1 MPTLTPVTSVT
12 PGADRR
18 LRRLVFELSPK
29 PFRDPTPAGTE
40 AVAREIIS
48 QYHALIQ
55 SADALS
61 FMFWTADGSEIL
73 DYRGCPDNE
82 IRWARYIGIA
92 NDAPPGTIPGTLH
105 GTPRVPYCDNPP
117 PPPLTY
123 GRLRDI
129 IETLRRIATETT
141 GKPVTFGTTF
151 DPGPEFADSD
161 FKYKRHP
168 EINKGAIMGHKQWLH
183 CASSLH
189 ADAVAYAGFPNGI
202 PEGTPL
208 GTFLGRQARHFMR
221 DVGFDYIWFSN
232 GFGFSLDSWNCTGEV
247 FDGTRFDTS
256 GAPAVNRSI
265 LKFWQDFRAEC
276 PDHPIHTRG
285 SNLSTAMDLAAH
297 ASPIRDIYTGGFNLI
312 APVNSPWAA
321 LNHDYGLELVG
332 WMSHIAELPETVNNE
347 AVNSET
353 VDGKKNA
360 STDHCSLIT
369 DHCSSVGYPFRYYIH
384 DPWWLN
390 SPWLDRY
397 GREPHDIYLPLAC
410 ARIAPDGRIVPPDS
424 LSLLTI
430 DDSYGRLPREVP
442 NEITPHIQRAL
453 ADFSDAPGLLT
464 WVYPFDEYHDQTFA
478 TPSRASEVFF
488 GDWFMRTAVNAG
500 LPLNTVVST
509 KNYLA
514 TRSANPALYAQT
526 NLVTPAPDAGTPLSD
541 ALLAHIRSGSSALLY
556 GPLTHA
562 DPALLTLLNLRTGAA
577 PLDGEFLIE
586 TTLTPDTH
594 RDGSS
599 FPQKLNYRPLLNGGP
614 IDTDWLN
621 RDAGVPPASVVETL
635 ATVTCPRTQATRP
648 FAVTATLPDSG
659 GRLIWIRGA
668 LSETVKKSQAHLP
681 TPDDPAEWAHTA
693 RLMRWAL
700 EKTGYIIRFDKT
712 TPATKDP
719 LILCARSRGGWIFSG
734 FTTNTT
740 TALRWRFPQGVPVPI
755 GADVAITANGI
766 GETHTPAAWHR
777 ECRVLV
783 EQATP
788 GDVSC
793 REHHSGEIGITRRL
807 RITGLKNAT
816 ITFLPDTDF
825 PPEAVRIQKD
835 QGYLGTGPAIPFRR
849 TAEGHCVTTE
859 PVTGEIFCSW

>member
-1 MPTLTPVTSVT
+1 MSTIAPVTSVT
-12 PGADRR
+12 PGTGRRFRR
-18 LRRLVFELSPK
+18 LILELSPK
-29 PFRDPTPAGTE
+29 PFRDPSPAGTE
-40 AVAREIIS
+40 AVARELLS
-48 QYHALIQ
+48 QYHALLQ

-61 FMFWTADGSEIL
+61 FLFWTADGSEIL
-73 DYRGCPDNE
+73 DYRGRPDDE
-82 IRWARYIGIA
+82 IHWARYIGIA
-92 NDAPPGTIPGTLH
+92 NDAPPGTLPGTLH
-105 GTPRVPYCDNPP
+105 GTARVPYCDNPP

-129 IETLRRIATETT
+129 IATLRRSVAETT

-151 DPGPEFADSD
+151 DPGPEFAESD

-189 ADAVAYAGFPNGI
+189 ADDTAYAGFPDGI

-208 GTFLGRQARHFMR
+208 GTFLGRQARLFMQ
-221 DVGFDYIWFSN
+221 DTGFDYIWFSN

-247 FDGTRFDTS
+247 FDGERFDTS

-276 PDHPIHTRG
+276 PDHRVETRG

-297 ASPIRDIYTGGFNLI
+297 ASPVRDIYTGGFNLI

-332 WMSHIAELPETVNNE
+332 WMSHIAELPGEKGGAGVP
-347 AVNSET
+347 S
-353 VDGKKNA
+353 A
-360 STDHCSLIT
+360 SP
-369 DHCSSVGYPFRYYIH
+369 GYPFRYYIH

-410 ARIAPDGRIVPPDS
+410 NRIGSDGAIVPPAS

-430 DDSYGRLPREVP
+430 DDSLGRLPREVP

-453 ADFSDAPGLLT
+453 ADFPDAPGLLT

-488 GDWFMRTAVNAG
+488 GDWFMRTAVNTG
-500 LPLNTVVST
+500 LPLNTVVSA

-514 TRSANPALYAQT
+514 TRAAKPGLYAGT
-526 NLVTPAPDAGTPLSD
+526 VLVTPAPDAGTPLAA
-541 ALLAHIRSGSSALLY
+541 ALLEHIRTGGFLLLY
-556 GPLTHA
+556 GPLTHTS
-562 DPALLTLLNLRTGAA
+562 PELLSHLGLRTGAA
-577 PLDGEFLIE
+577 PLDGELTLE
-586 TTLTPDTH
+586 TVLAPDAH
-594 RDGSS
+594 RDGSA
-599 FPQKLNYRPLLNGGP
+599 FPQKLNYRSLLNGGP
-614 IDTDWLN
+614 IDTDRADRGAGVPPATWHGHPAHDSGVA
-621 RDAGVPPASVVETL
+621 RASSPCSAGVPPASVETL
-635 ATVTCPRTQATRP
+635 ATVTGPAGDTRP
-648 FAVTATLPDSG
+648 FAVAACD
-659 GRLIWIRGA
+659 GRLLWVRGA
-668 LSETVKKSQAHLP
+668 LSETVKKGGAHLP
-681 TPDDPAEWAHTA
+681 NPDDPAQWAHPA

-700 EKTGYIIRFDKT
+700 EKLGYIIRFDKS

-719 LILCARSRGGWIFSG
+719 LILCARSRGGWVFSG
-734 FTTNTT
+734 FTTTT
-740 TALRWRFPQGVPVPI
+740 TTTLRWRFPQGVPVPT
-755 GADVAITANGI
+755 GTDVHLTGTGTV

-777 ECRVLV
+777 ECRILV
-783 EQATP
+783 EQAGP

-793 REHHSGEIGITRRL
+793 REHYSGEIGITRRL
-807 RITGLKNAT
+807 RISGLKNAIVT
-816 ITFLPDTDF
+816 CLPDTDF
-825 PPEAVRIQKD
+825 PPDAVRIQKD
-835 QGYLGTGPAIPFRR
+835 EGYLGTGPAIPFRR
-849 TAEGHCVTTE
+849 TAEGYCITTE